1 MNCGAL
7 GAEVA
12 PFLFANEFFRDLH
25 QSRNEKIRQSVTYS
39 R

>member
-1 MNCGAL
+1 MNWDAL
-7 GAEVA
+7 GAEVV

-25 QSRNEKIRQSVTYS
+25 QRRNEKIRQSVTYS